1 MSVGNR
7 IYFVARNTAVDYSPH
22 EKRNKQRITM
32 EKAILA
38 FIKYLMVLHTE
49 LRNKLISLPHEVPDY
64 SA

>member
-1 MSVGNR
+1 
-7 IYFVARNTAVDYSPH
+7 
-22 EKRNKQRITM
+22 M

-38 FIKYLMVLHTE
+38 FIKYLIVLNAE